1 MNKTKKIIIAL
12 VVLNVLIALTWK
24 VSLNPPDMLDFFG
37 VVLLAHIFGL
47 AAAYYKYFVKQ

>member
-1 MNKTKKIIIAL
+1 MNKSKKIIIAL
-12 VVLNVLIALTWK
+12 IVVNVLIALTWK